1 MKYFKNVI
9 LLLFVGVLAMGCDKF
24 QKTTAPTDIATS
36 DMLAL
41 FMNPEVEIDQA
52 AAYAKIWRVNF
63 TNLVDEKMAKQT
75 DEADADLRGEVTNAE
90 KVVKK
95 LEALAAFAKGDARYD
110 LNSTVL
116 SVRQTLDKVQRY
128 LDERKNDKGNRK
140 DGNNATGDNNTPT
153 QVDNTPPAAG
163 GNGVSFEGPQR
174 WASPANT
181 QHGFINLRQFPNAKS
196 KSLRALY
203 QWPDR
208 DVFLVRKVVGSKFY
222 GVFENGTLVG
232 YVNGDYICFE

>member
-1 MKYFKNVI
+1 MKFLKNVI
-9 LLLFVGVLAMGCDKF
+9 LLLFVGVLAVGCDKF
-24 QKTTAPTDIATS
+24 QKAEAPVNVATS

-41 FMNPEVEIDQA
+41 FMNSEVEIEQA
-52 AAYAKIWRVNF
+52 AAYAKVWRVNF
-63 TNLVDEKMAKQT
+63 TNLVDEKIAKQT
-75 DEADADLRGEVTNAE
+75 DEADADLRGEKANAE

-95 LEALAAFAKGDARYD
+95 LEALAAYAKGDARND

-116 SVRQTLDKVQRY
+116 SVRQTLEKVQRH
-128 LDERKNDKGNRK
+128 LDSRKQGNGKGA
-140 DGNNATGDNNTPT
+140 GASAPSVGSNAPS
-153 QVDNTPPAAG
+153 VG
-163 GNGVSFEGPQR
+163 GNGVSFEGPER

-181 QHGFINLRQFPNAKS
+181 QHGSINLRQFPDAKS
-196 KSLRALY
+196 KSLRQLY